1 MATAIVGGILAIIVG
16 LVVYKM
22 VKDKKNGKSV
32 GGCGGDC
39 AHCKAHCH
47 ELPGPNGPPPGEM
60 RTSTPHLPPFFNENI
75 LPKGSDRP
83 CPRL

>member
-22 VKDKKNGKSV
+22 DKDKKNGKSV

-47 ELPGPNGPPPGEM
+47 E
-60 RTSTPHLPPFFNENI
+60 
-75 LPKGSDRP
+75 
-83 CPRL
+83 